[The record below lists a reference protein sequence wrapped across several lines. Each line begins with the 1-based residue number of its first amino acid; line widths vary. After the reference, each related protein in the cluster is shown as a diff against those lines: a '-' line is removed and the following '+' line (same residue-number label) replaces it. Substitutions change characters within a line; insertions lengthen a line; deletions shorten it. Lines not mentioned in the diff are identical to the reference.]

1 MLQRNKGRMVLLKQ
15 GGSPQCST
23 KPFSESKPERC
34 LRLADTARDPVIAR
48 ELRAIGQ
55 AFLDK
60 AAELDAEQRTRGG

>member
-1 MLQRNKGRMVLLKQ
+1 MQHQAFLREQA
-15 GGSPQCST
+15 
-23 KPFSESKPERC
+23 ERC